1 MEENHFIPNTPD
13 NSDDKTSKSG
23 KENKSRDG
31 NVEAEEKSTKKTAEK
46 RIIDWS
52 KFKIILGST
61 FTLLSLYLFLAC
73 ISYLFTWTLDQ
84 DKVLNRSL
92 FDFLF
97 DSAQE
102 PVDNWLGKFGAW
114 TSHLLI
120 YRLFGISS
128 FILCFLLFLT
138 GIKILFGKSIF
149 HIGRSF
155 TIGLTY
161 MIWIINL

>member
-13 NSDDKTSKSG
+13 KLVEKPSKSG

-31 NVEAEEKSTKKTAEK
+31 NVETEEKSTKKTAEK

-52 KFKIILGST
+52 KFKLILGST

-73 ISYLFTWTLDQ
+73 VSYLFTWTVDQ

-92 FDFLF
+92 FELLF
-97 DSAQE
+97 YSSQE
-102 PVDNWLGKFGAW
+102 PVENWLGKFGAW
-114 TSHLLI
+114 SSHLLI

-128 FILCFLLFLT
+128 FILCFLLF
-138 GIKILFGKSIF
+138 IS
-149 HIGRSF
+149 
-155 TIGLTY
+155 
-161 MIWIINL
+161 